1 MLSFFEM
8 LNLLSKGNLQEAD
21 VIPKGKKGKIAQVD
35 PPQAYDD
42 DDDGPAVLDDPFS
55 GHEDALPSKDYPVMQ
70 DNEPEQAQQQVQK
83 QLLRGR
89 QADRVADL
97 HQMYNQNIFGRLG
110 KSVGDIGGNRE
121 WRTLLDL
128 AIHAL
133 GIKDVNGQHLEVPH
147 GAFEISLNNS
157 RKGVARAQGGLDPA
171 HEELVMGA
179 DDFRK
184 AMDWIHEYIGVR
196 QGQSDIERNASFK
209 QALVSKFSNAKT
221 DADKEVVLRALQFED
236 KLLNFAGGTYTLQ
249 SLAQTLADS
258 VGKNLA
264 GGIGT
269 KDDEL
274 DQKALVYLIKTSR
287 QANRQSDE
295 IIGGSRKG
303 RAVGVRGSG
312 TTKDKSDWRH
322 QLEKKTLDLM
332 RKGMSRE
339 KAEVQAKE
347 IISARKEKYAARS
360 VEPTKV
366 QVYARPFNFFLLPKG
381 ANLDDPNTKVKIKSM
396 DEIAEMG
403 KDEEGNVDFANIRAG
418 NKNQAA
424 MAAIA
429 AMQRDLNRKIVPES
443 SDWENLLDTLEYWEN

>member
-8 LNLLSKGNLQEAD
+8 LNLLGKGNLQEAD
-21 VIPKGKKGKIAQVD
+21 VIPKGKIAQVD

-42 DDDGPAVLDDPFS
+42 DDDDGPAVLADPFD
-55 GHEDALPSKDYPVMQ
+55 GDEDAQPIKTYSPD
-70 DNEPEQAQQQVQK
+70 EPDQAPQQVQK

-97 HQMYNQNIFGRLG
+97 HQMYNQSIFGRLG
-110 KSVGDIGGNRE
+110 KSADDMGGNRE

-133 GIKDVNGQHLEVPH
+133 GIKDVNGQPLEVPH

-157 RKGVARAQGGLDPA
+157 RKGVARAQGGLDPS

-184 AMDWIHEYIGVR
+184 AMDWIHEYIGVQ
-196 QGQSDIERNASFK
+196 QGQSNIERNASFK
-209 QALVSKFSNAKT
+209 QALVSKFSNAKN
-221 DADKEVVLRALQFED
+221 DADKQVVLRALQFED
-236 KLLNFAGGTYTLQ
+236 KLLNFAGRTYTLQ
-249 SLAQTLADS
+249 SLAQSLADT
-258 VGKNLA
+258 VGKNLS

-269 KDDEL
+269 KDENL

-303 RAVGVRGSG
+303 KAVSVRGSG

-332 RKGMSRE
+332 RKGLSRE
-339 KAEVQAKE
+339 KAEVEAKE

-366 QVYARPFNFFLLPKG
+366 RVHARPFNFFLLPKG
-381 ANLDDPNTKVKIKSM
+381 ADLNDPNTKIRIKSV

-403 KDEEGNVDFANIRAG
+403 KNVEGEVDFANMRIG
-418 NKNQAA
+418 NKDQAA
-424 MAAIA
+424 KAAIA
-429 AMQRDLNRKIVPES
+429 ALQRNINKKIVPES
-443 SDWENLLDTLEYWEN
+443 LDWENLLDALEYWEN